1 MDLTLIICFLS
12 PICRFLEPIRSFIY
26 GQQQSLL
33 LERGTLSRDQHDGDV
48 VGGAEVGAGD
58 GSVGLCK
65 HVQACCFPVSV
76 RLRAGKTQAEGPS

>member
-1 MDLTLIICFLS
+1 MTIDLLS
-12 PICRFLEPIRSFIY
+12 VYGFNSNYLSSFTYILEPIRSFIY
-26 GQQQSLL
+26 GQQPSLL
-33 LERGTLSRDQHDGDV
+33 LEQGTLSRDQHDGDV

-76 RLRAGKTQAEGPS
+76 